1 MRTAHFASL
10 SVIVPPRD
18 YTGLVADVKT
28 APIQTVGMAQDLRI
42 QDSFGTRSENV
53 IGTPFPVI
61 APGYQQTTISI
72 TKATID
78 GESFRDLGAF
88 NPLWAHVG
96 STYRN
101 PLTIDTNGTDIT
113 NDSSENQIF
122 PFMFILAVKD
132 KVSNSYA
139 YSSRVDQANRPN
151 TVGTYVCVL
160 SEASISLSSQNTV
173 IMDQLTAQARP
184 ITGTWLTDNIR
195 NAFAAEENGGGKN
208 GMRDMAYSVMFG
220 YDS

>member
-1 MRTAHFASL
+1 MRTAHFATL
-10 SVIVPPRD
+10 SVIVPPSS
-18 YTGLVADVKT
+18 YTGMASGIKTDPVK
-28 APIQTVGMAQDLRI
+28 TVGMAQDLRI

-101 PLTIDTNGTDIT
+101 PLTVDTSGTDLQA
-113 NDSSENQIF
+113 EQQQIF
-122 PFMFILAVKD
+122 PFMFIIAVQD
-132 KVSNSYA
+132 KVSKSYA
-139 YSSRVDQANRPN
+139 YSDVKNKRPN
-151 TVGTYVCVL
+151 TIGSYVCVL

-184 ITGTWLTDNIR
+184 ITGTWLTQNVR

-208 GMRDMAYSVMFG
+208 GMRDLAYSVMFG
-220 YDS
+220 YES